1 MIRKFSSHWT
11 GSKQPRKQKK
21 YVAQAHTKIRQGLM
35 SAHLSK
41 DLRTKYNRR
50 AFPLKKGD
58 TVKVMR
64 GEFSGKTGKVAE
76 VNLTK
81 LKLTID
87 GIQVQKKDG
96 TKINAIFT
104 ASNLL
109 ITELNMDDKKREESI
124 KKQETIKKQIKT
136 EQKK

>member
-1 MIRKFSSHWT
+1 MLKKFSNHWK
-11 GSKQPRKQKK
+11 GSSQPRKQRK
-21 YVAQAHTKIRQGLM
+21 YVAQADIATKHSFM

-50 AFPLKKGD
+50 AFTLKKGD

-64 GEFSGKTGKVAE
+64 GEFTGKTGKIASID
-76 VNLTK
+76 LTH
-81 LKLTID
+81 LKLTIE

-104 ASNLL
+104 PSNLM
-109 ITELNMDDKKREESI
+109 ITELNMEDKKREESI
-124 KKQETIKKQIKT
+124 KKQIKQ
-136 EQKK
+136 EAKK

>member
-1 MIRKFSSHWT
+1 MLKSFSVHWK
-11 GSKQPRKQKK
+11 GSRQPRKQRKF
-21 YVAQAHTKIRQGLM
+21 VAQAHIKIRQGLM

-41 DLRTKYNRR
+41 DLRTKHNRR
-50 AFPLKKGD
+50 AFPLRKGD

-64 GEFSGKTGKVAE
+64 GEFKGKTGKVAD

-81 LKLTID
+81 LKLTIE

-104 ASNLL
+104 PSNLL
-109 ITELNMDDKKREESI
+109 ITELNLEDKKRADSI
-124 KKQETIKKQIKT
+124 KKQVKS